1 VNETIQHIL
10 KRRSVRSY
18 QAQPVEQEKLQLIL
32 ECGRYAT
39 SAINKQPWHFTVITD
54 RTVLDKISS
63 ENKRIMLASDNP
75 RSRERAA
82 QPDFDSFHHS
92 PTAIIVSGE
101 DGNTFA
107 PADCANAMENMAIA
121 AQSLGLA
128 SCYLAG
134 FWHCYTSSN
143 GSALKAELGIPQG
156 FTPLFALAFGYPA
169 GEIPEPAPRREGTF
183 TWITGVDSK
192 L

>member
-1 VNETIQHIL
+1 MNETIQNIL
-10 KRRSVRSY
+10 KRRSVRNY
-18 QAQPVEQEKLQLIL
+18 QPQPVEPEKLHLIL
-32 ECGRYAT
+32 ECGIYAP

-54 RTVLDKISS
+54 RTVLDKISA

-75 RSRERAA
+75 KTRERVAK
-82 QPDFDSFHHS
+82 PDFDSFHHA
-92 PTAIIVSGE
+92 PAAIIVSGE

-134 FWHCYTSSN
+134 FRHCFSSPN
-143 GSALKAELGIPQG
+143 GSALKAELSIPQG
-156 FTPLFALAFGYPA
+156 FTPLYALALGYPA
-169 GEIPEPAPRREGTF
+169 GEIPEPAPRREGTV
-183 TWITGVDSK
+183 TWITGSAA
-192 L
+192 